1 MMVSDFSFPDLDF
14 TVPGYVL
21 ETPVML
27 TLPSPETRWDG
38 RALLPPQG
46 GQQKNGQQTVVGPSG
61 AD

>member
-1 MMVSDFSFPDLDF
+1 MVSDFSFPTLDF

-21 ETPVML
+21 ETPMML

-46 GQQKNGQQTVVGPSG
+46 GPQTVVGPSG